1 MCKLSVCIGILQ
13 LINCT
18 LYPATCRIE
27 LEHFPETSNPPSYL
41 FIYTRYNSNCP
52 LLTSV
57 FPQANPGVVTCLENT
72 LHGLETG
79 DQVTFSEVVGM
90 SAINGTTHTVEG
102 ERSALRS
109 SYNIPLIK
117 GMHAV
122 FTVYAVVHL
131 LWGKKQ

>member
-1 MCKLSVCIGILQ
+1 MNLNIFQEPLTP
-13 LINCT
+13 L
-18 LYPATCRIE
+18 L
-27 LEHFPETSNPPSYL
+27 PPKSTTA
-41 FIYTRYNSNCP
+41 FIYSRYNSNCP

-102 ERSALRS
+102 KRSALRS
-109 SYNIPLIK
+109 SYNMK
-117 GMHAV
+117 
-122 FTVYAVVHL
+122 
-131 LWGKKQ
+131 

>member
-1 MCKLSVCIGILQ
+1 MELNLNIFQKPLTPLKPPQ
-13 LINCT
+13 L
-18 LYPATCRIE
+18 
-27 LEHFPETSNPPSYL
+27 L
-41 FIYTRYNSNCP
+41 FILTNSNCP

-102 ERSALRS
+102 KRSTLRS
-109 SYNIPLIK
+109 SYNMK
-117 GMHAV
+117 
-122 FTVYAVVHL
+122 
-131 LWGKKQ
+131 